1 MCFDDSAV
9 VVLAL
14 GVHWQCKVTRFLP
27 KQRTVVCAV
36 CVRDVYPAACYSL
49 VSTVSLFIHH
59 VPSAQ
64 GKNDMILYKT
74 QST

>member
-1 MCFDDSAV
+1 VFDDSAV

-14 GVHWQCKVTRFLP
+14 GAHWQCKVTRFLP
-27 KQRTVVCAV
+27 TQRTVVGAV
-36 CVRDVYPAACYSL
+36 CARDVYPTACYSL

-64 GKNDMILYKT
+64 GTNDVILYKT

>member
-1 MCFDDSAV
+1 MCFDDSAT

-14 GVHWQCKVTRFLP
+14 GALWQCKLTRFLP

-36 CVRDVYPAACYSL
+36 CVNDVYPTACYSL

-64 GKNDMILYKT
+64 CKNDVILYKT
-74 QST
+74 Q

>member
-1 MCFDDSAV
+1 MCFDDSAT

-14 GVHWQCKVTRFLP
+14 SAHWQSKLTRFLP
-27 KQRTVVCAV
+27 QQRTVVCAV
-36 CVRDVYPAACYSL
+36 CACDVYPTACYSL
-49 VSTVSLFIHH
+49 VSTVSLLIPH

-64 GKNDMILYKT
+64 GTNDMILYKT